1 MKEMKLLMEHI
12 EDELNDACT
21 YAELALEYKST
32 DPELSS
38 LFYKLSGEEV
48 THMEALHRA
57 VVLRI
62 DAYKREKGSPPADML
77 AVYEYLH
84 KRDIQ
89 KAEKVAVL
97 QNLYKK

>member
-1 MKEMKLLMEHI
+1 MTEIKMLMEHI
-12 EDELNDACT
+12 EEELNDACT
-21 YAELALEYKST
+21 YAELALEYKAT

-38 LFYKLSGEEV
+38 LFFKLSNEEI

-62 DAYKREKGSPPADML
+62 DNYRREKGEPPAAMM

-84 KRDIQ
+84 KRDIA
-89 KAEKVAVL
+89 KAEKVATL